1 MAILARSMPADR
13 YFRLYCRVAA
23 FLFAGFTVYPVI
35 TKLAEHRLAHDWA
48 HSALHLLFCLLA
60 AYAGWAARDAR
71 AARLFTGAVAVIY
84 GVLGVIG
91 WFVPGLLLGT
101 PVAIPLDPVANV
113 FHLVLAVPAL
123 VLVTRSV
130 IGKVSGNQQSDLPTN

>member
-1 MAILARSMPADR
+1 MRADR

-23 FLFAGFTVYPVI
+23 
-35 TKLAEHRLAHDWA
+35 
-48 HSALHLLFCLLA
+48 
-60 AYAGWAARDAR
+60 DAR
-71 AARLFTGAVAVIY
+71 AARLFTGAVAAIY

-101 PVAIPLDPVANV
+101 PVVIPLDPVANV

-123 VLVTRSV
+123 VLVTRRV
-130 IGKVSGNQQSDLPTN
+130 IFRVSGDQQSDLPIS

>member
-1 MAILARSMPADR
+1 VATLASSARIDR
-13 YFRLYCRVAA
+13 HFRLYCRVAA
-23 FLFAGFTVYPVI
+23 FLFAGFTAYPVI

-48 HSALHLLFCLLA
+48 HSALHMLFCLLA
-60 AYAGWAARDAR
+60 VHAGWAARDAR
-71 AARLFTGAVAVIY
+71 VARLFTGTVAVIY
-84 GVLGVIG
+84 GALGVIG

-123 VLVTRSV
+123 VLVVRSV
-130 IGKVSGNQQSDLPTN
+130 APSRGKKAP

>member
-1 MAILARSMPADR
+1 MATDR
-13 YFRLYCRVAA
+13 QFRLYCRVAA
-23 FLFAGFTVYPVI
+23 VLFAGFTVYPVI

-60 AYAGWAARDAR
+60 VYAGWAARDAR
-71 AARLFTGAVAVIY
+71 AARLFTGAVGAIY
-84 GVLGVIG
+84 AVLGVIG
-91 WFVPGLLLGT
+91 WFIPGLLLGT

-123 VLVTRSV
+123 ILVTRSV
-130 IGKVSGNQQSDLPTN
+130 ASSRGRRAS